1 MHVSVYHL
9 CICVYACICRT
20 CFVVYFTCLCCVY
33 KLLYTYVYYILMYIY
48 CTLCIESLYK
58 LQAIHEIYWVSNL
71 ISSTYL
77 LSKNNQLF
85 VCIYKFFLF
94 IFKRILL
101 RIQRGMYIRPGSTF
115 QNPRFGKRIGGATRL
130 CILMIAHVTILCW
143 KYPWY

>member
-1 MHVSVYHL
+1 
-9 CICVYACICRT
+9 
-20 CFVVYFTCLCCVY
+20 
-33 KLLYTYVYYILMYIY
+33 MYIY

-58 LQAIHEIYWVSNL
+58 LQAIHEIYRVSNL

-77 LSKNNQLF
+77 LSKNNRLF

-143 KYPWY
+143 KYP